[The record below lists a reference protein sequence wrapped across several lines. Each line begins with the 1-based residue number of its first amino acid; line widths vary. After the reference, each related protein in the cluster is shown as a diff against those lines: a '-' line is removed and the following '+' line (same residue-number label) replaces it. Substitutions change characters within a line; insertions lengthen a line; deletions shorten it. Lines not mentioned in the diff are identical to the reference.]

1 MGRPAAATES
11 DALQA
16 SGAPDWTALAHRALL
31 HQASRGDALKSLVL
45 LRRHVV
51 AAGRATALG
60 WRGDDGS
67 VAWLESAP
75 PPSATAAAQAR
86 AADASAGFEADGCW
100 WLPLDHLAERVGVMC
115 VQGAPGDQLTDFEP
129 LCASAAAL
137 VTLVRRGTDHP
148 ARAQAD
154 TIKTALRGAGTF
166 VWEWDPTTDELA
178 DIDEGYAM
186 LGYAADAFRP
196 TQANWNRLIHP
207 DDLAGNDA
215 AYQRHARGETPHY
228 EHVYR
233 ALAADGGWRW
243 IHERGR
249 IVERAVDGS
258 PRRMLGTQ
266 TDVTLQ
272 RSLEAR
278 VSSATQR
285 LELIARNVPGVL
297 YQFKLSADGQRGWF
311 PYVSERCEAVFGV
324 PHDAL
329 TGDAA
334 QLFRLVDPA
343 YRERVEVAI
352 AQSAMLGT
360 PWRGEFPVRR
370 RDGQVRWI
378 LGTSSPRR
386 EPDGSTSWFGYMADV
401 TDLREMEAA
410 LRDKAA
416 AEAASRAKTEFLSRM
431 SHELR
436 TPLNAVLGFSQL
448 LEMAREPALAE
459 PHRRHVRLIRDA
471 GEHLLSMIGDLLDLT
486 RIESGQLA
494 LQTETVAL
502 APAVAES
509 LALVQ
514 AQADAAGL
522 QVRSHLG
529 SAQRVLADRT
539 RLKQVLLNLLS
550 NAVKYNRPGGS
561 VTLTARAEGPLLRL
575 DVADTGVGIADE
587 HLRRLFEPFQRG
599 AHQSSTIEGTGI
611 GLAVS
616 RSLALSMGGRLEVF
630 SREGEGSVFSLLLP
644 SG

>member
-1 MGRPAAATES
+1 
-11 DALQA
+11 LQA

-51 AAGRATALG
+51 TAGREAALG
-60 WRGDDGS
+60 WRDEEGAM
-67 VAWLESAP
+67 AWLESAAP
-75 PPSATAAAQAR
+75 PLSTLEAQSAAAKAT
-86 AADASAGFEADGCW
+86 AGFEAGGCW
-100 WLPLDHLAERVGVMC
+100 WLPLDHLAERVGLMC
-115 VQGAPGDQLTDFEP
+115 VQGAPGDRLADFEP
-129 LCASAAAL
+129 LCATAAAL

-148 ARAQAD
+148 ARAQAA
-154 TIKTALRGAGTF
+154 TIKAALQGAGTF
-166 VWEWDPTTDELA
+166 VWEWDPVTDELA
-178 DIDEGYAM
+178 DIDEGFAM
-186 LGYAADAFRP
+186 LGYPDDAFRP
-196 TQANWNRLIHP
+196 TQESWNRLIHP
-207 DDLAGNDA
+207 DDLGANDA
-215 AYQRHARGETPHY
+215 AYLRHARGESEHY
-228 EHVYR
+228 DHVYR
-233 ALAADGGWRW
+233 ALAADGRWRW

-249 IVERAVDGS
+249 IVERAVDGT

-266 TDVTLQ
+266 TDVTVQ
-272 RSLEAR
+272 RELEAS

-297 YQFKLSADGQRGWF
+297 YQFKLTADGKRGWF
-311 PYVSERCEAVFGV
+311 PFVSERCEALFGV
-324 PHDAL
+324 PPDAL
-329 TGDAA
+329 TDDAA
-334 QLFRLVDPA
+334 LLFRLVDPSH
-343 YRERVEVAI
+343 RDRVEAAI
-352 AQSAMLGT
+352 ALSATHGT

-378 LGTSSPRR
+378 LGASSPRR

-401 TDLREMEAA
+401 TDLRELEAA
-410 LRDKAA
+410 SRDKAA

-494 LQTETVAL
+494 LQTETVSL
-502 APAVAES
+502 APAVEES

-522 QVRSHLG
+522 HIRNQLAPAH
-529 SAQRVLADRT
+529 RVLADRT

-561 VTLTARAEGPLLRL
+561 VTLSARTEGPLMRL
-575 DVADTGVGIADE
+575 DVSDTGVGIADP

-599 AHQSSTIEGTGI
+599 AHATSAIEGTGI

-616 RSLALSMGGRLEVF
+616 RSLAQSMGGRIEVS
-630 SREGEGSVFSLLLP
+630 SRHGEGSVFSLLLP
-644 SG
+644 AG

>member
-1 MGRPAAATES
+1 LQ
-11 DALQA
+11 DA
-16 SGAPDWTALAHRALL
+16 GTPPDWTALAHRALL

-45 LRRHVV
+45 LRRHLV
-51 AAGRATALG
+51 AAGRQVALG
-60 WRGDDGS
+60 WRGEEGAMD
-67 VAWLESAP
+67 WLESAAP
-75 PPSATAAAQAR
+75 PASTLQTQAR
-86 AADASAGFEADGCW
+86 AAQAPAGFDADGCW
-100 WLPLDHLAERVGVMC
+100 WLPLDHLAERVGLMC
-115 VQGAPGDQLTDFEP
+115 VQGAPGDRLTDFEP
-129 LCASAAAL
+129 LCATAAAL
-137 VTLVRRGTDHP
+137 LTLVRRGTDHP

-154 TIKTALRGAGTF
+154 TVKAALKGAGAF
-166 VWEWDPTTDELA
+166 VWEWDPVTDELA
-178 DIDEGYAM
+178 DIDEGFAM
-186 LGYAADAFRP
+186 LGYPDDTFRP
-196 TQANWNRLIHP
+196 TQDSWNRLIHP
-207 DDLAGNDA
+207 EDLAANDA

-233 ALAADGGWRW
+233 ALAADGSWRW

-272 RSLEAR
+272 REFEASA
-278 VSSATQR
+278 SSATQR

-297 YQFKLSADGQRGWF
+297 YQFKLSADGTRGWF
-311 PYVSERCEAVFGV
+311 PFVSERCEAVFGV
-324 PHDAL
+324 PHDVL
-329 TGDAA
+329 TNDAA
-334 QLFRLVDPA
+334 TLFRLVDPSH
-343 YRERVEVAI
+343 RDRVEAAI
-352 AQSAMLGT
+352 ALSATHGT

-378 LGTSSPRR
+378 LGTSSPQRDV
-386 EPDGSTSWFGYMADV
+386 DGSTSWFGYMADV
-401 TDLREMEAA
+401 TDLRELEAA

-448 LEMAREPALAE
+448 LEMARDPALAE

-502 APAVAES
+502 APAVQES
-509 LALVQ
+509 LALLQ

-522 QVRSHLG
+522 QVRSLLEPAH
-529 SAQRVLADRT
+529 RMRADRT
-539 RLKQVLLNLLS
+539 RLKQILLNLLS
-550 NAVKYNRPGGS
+550 NAVKYNRRGGS
-561 VTLTARAEGPLLRL
+561 VTLTARTEGPLLRL

-599 AHQSSTIEGTGI
+599 AHQSSAIEGTGI

-616 RSLALSMGGRLEVF
+616 RSLALAMGGRIEVF
-630 SREGEGSVFSLLLP
+630 SRQGEGSVFSLLLP

>member
-1 MGRPAAATES
+1 
-11 DALQA
+11 
-16 SGAPDWTALAHRALL
+16 
-31 HQASRGDALKSLVL
+31 
-45 LRRHVV
+45 
-51 AAGRATALG
+51 
-60 WRGDDGS
+60 
-67 VAWLESAP
+67 
-75 PPSATAAAQAR
+75 
-86 AADASAGFEADGCW
+86 
-100 WLPLDHLAERVGVMC
+100 
-115 VQGAPGDQLTDFEP
+115 
-129 LCASAAAL
+129 
-137 VTLVRRGTDHP
+137 
-148 ARAQAD
+148 
-154 TIKTALRGAGTF
+154 
-166 VWEWDPTTDELA
+166 
-178 DIDEGYAM
+178 M
-186 LGYAADAFRP
+186 LGYPDDPFRP
-196 TQANWNRLIHP
+196 TQESWNRLIHP
-207 DDLAGNDA
+207 DDLGANDA
-215 AYQRHARGETPHY
+215 AYQRHARGESEHY
-228 EHVYR
+228 DHVYR
-233 ALAADGGWRW
+233 ALAADGRWRW

-249 IVERAVDGS
+249 IVERAVDGT

-272 RSLEAR
+272 RELEAS

-297 YQFKLSADGQRGWF
+297 YQFKLTADGKRGWF
-311 PYVSERCEAVFGV
+311 PFVSERCEALFGV
-324 PHDAL
+324 PPDAL
-329 TGDAA
+329 TDDAA
-334 QLFRLVDPA
+334 LLFRLVDPSH
-343 YRERVEVAI
+343 RDRVEAAI
-352 AQSAMLGT
+352 ALSATHGT

-378 LGTSSPRR
+378 LGASSPRR

-401 TDLREMEAA
+401 TDLRELEAA
-410 LRDKAA
+410 SRDKAT

-486 RIESGQLA
+486 RIESGQLS

-502 APAVAES
+502 APAVEES

-522 QVRSHLG
+522 KVRNQLAPSH
-529 SAQRVLADRT
+529 RVLADRT

-561 VTLTARAEGPLLRL
+561 VTLSARAEGPLTRL
-575 DVADTGVGIADE
+575 DVSDTGVGIADP

-599 AHQSSTIEGTGI
+599 AHAASAIEGTGI

-616 RSLALSMGGRLEVF
+616 RSLAQSMGGRIEVS
-630 SREGEGSVFSLLLP
+630 SRHGEGSVFSLLLP
-644 SG
+644 AG